1 MDFLAS
7 FLTVWVAL
15 SFSEPALGY
24 KMLSYACNVGRALG
38 LYQVDSS
45 EDTAKYSQ
53 RKDQATPTDILEED
67 SSRMTFWFLLHYNC
81 IFRLRYRTSALIELR
96 TWTVKVPTIVDDI
109 GNKIGFDPLHFIIC
123 TKITLVIMKFFELF
137 EKDELPLEV
146 EYKVSALVEEV
157 IAIAET
163 WKLEENASSA
173 DYVRSHRVEFLDIPE
188 LKEHALKS
196 ARGYLS
202 VLNQMIQIDST
213 SSWPTS
219 IRFLWLLNS
228 YLNIYRSILQTS
240 DPTKSLSDLE
250 SLVWLESKL
259 EEWSRQYEEVVPLR
273 AAIKGLNKIS
283 QHIVDPRKSSSS
295 TSPSNAAP
303 CPKQRGPSTHGQR
316 LPPTK
321 FGVERISF
329 LLASPNPGLEF
340 LIRMENVV

>member
-1 MDFLAS
+1 
-7 FLTVWVAL
+7 
-15 SFSEPALGY
+15 
-24 KMLSYACNVGRALG
+24 MLLC
-38 LYQVDSS
+38 
-45 EDTAKYSQ
+45 
-53 RKDQATPTDILEED
+53 
-67 SSRMTFWFLLHYNC
+67 
-81 IFRLRYRTSALIELR
+81 
-96 TWTVKVPTIVDDI
+96 
-109 GNKIGFDPLHFIIC
+109 
-123 TKITLVIMKFFELF
+123 
-137 EKDELPLEV
+137 
-146 EYKVSALVEEV
+146 
-157 IAIAET
+157 
-163 WKLEENASSA
+163 
-173 DYVRSHRVEFLDIPE
+173 SHRVEFLDIPE

-213 SSWPTS
+213 SSWPTRYVYHHCEGTLLMVPIS